1 MPTERTSAPTI
12 ADERT
17 ALTGCLDFLR
27 ATVVMK
33 VVGLDDSA
41 ASSRP
46 LRSAMSPLGVVKHLT
61 QVEQAWFA
69 QRLDGTGEPLLF
81 STADDPDADFR
92 IESGETVETVTA
104 RYLEAC
110 ARSREILAR
119 HHLDDRFDDGRGQSI
134 DARWVVLHMIQETAR
149 HAGHLD
155 ILREQLDGSTGE

>member
-1 MPTERTSAPTI
+1 MLTERTNALTI

-17 ALTGCLDFLR
+17 ALSGCLDFLR

-46 LRSAMSPLGVVKHLT
+46 VRSAMSPLGVVKHLT

-69 QRLDGTGEPLLF
+69 QRLDGTGETLMF
-81 STADDPDADFR
+81 STSEHPDADFR
-92 IESGETVETVTA
+92 IEPGETVESVIA
-104 RYLEAC
+104 SYREAC
-110 ARSREILAR
+110 ERSRRILAR
-119 HHLDDRFDDGRGQSI
+119 HNLDDRFDDGRGESM
-134 DARWVVLHMIQETAR
+134 DARWLVVHMIQETAR